1 MDWRKN
7 LSQRPSHASPR
18 PDGRGRSTTRPEP
31 EFPPPPSRRRR
42 DRSRSRDRA
51 FQPPPP
57 RRPPMRPQTHAA
69 AQGGGCAQLNPHQ
82 INALITRQC
91 RSPQEILDVW
101 RKHGSRF
108 NEVNCATALHR
119 ISKLALGQRRQ
130 SNLDLSEL
138 LDSVRLRLT
147 TSPHAFQPQHLAN
160 IRRER
165 GRKEESRSMKAWV

>member
-1 MDWRKN
+1 MSWGKYP
-7 LSQRPSHASPR
+7 SQRPPSHAAFP
-18 PDGRGRSTTRPEP
+18 PPHGRGRSTTRPEP
-31 EFPPPPSRRRR
+31 EFPPPRRR

-130 SNLDLSEL
+130 SNLDLSGL

-147 TSPHAFQPQHLAN
+147 TSPHAFQPQNLAN

-165 GRKEESRSMKAWV
+165 GRKEESQSMKALV